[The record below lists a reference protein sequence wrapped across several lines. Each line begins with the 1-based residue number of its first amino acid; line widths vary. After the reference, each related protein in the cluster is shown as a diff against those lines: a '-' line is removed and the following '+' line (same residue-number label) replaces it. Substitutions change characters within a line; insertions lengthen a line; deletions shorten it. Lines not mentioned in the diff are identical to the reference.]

1 MAAAP
6 ISNRKLLAAGA
17 GIGIGLLGRELI
29 GHRRRADLSGQV
41 ALITGGSRGLGFSL
55 AREFAREGCR
65 FALCARDESEL
76 SRARA
81 AVEGQGATVLTTP
94 CDVSD
99 RVQVEH
105 LIDEVTRHY
114 GDVDLLVNNAGL
126 IEVGPVGN
134 MPQAV

>member
-55 AREFAREGCR
+55 AREFAREGR
-65 FALCARDESEL
+65 RLALCARDEPEL
-76 SRARA
+76 NRARA
-81 AVEGQGATVLTTP
+81 ALEGQAP
-94 CDVSD
+94 RYS
-99 RVQVEH
+99 
-105 LIDEVTRHY
+105 RHHAMCPTAFRW
-114 GDVDLLVNNAGL
+114 N
-126 IEVGPVGN
+126 I
-134 MPQAV
+134 